1 MWWLT
6 NPLARKLTLG
16 VAILTVVLFMLRWYG
31 NERFNAGRENMKTEA
46 STQLIKLKETQWAN
60 SHKALMVEIS
70 KFAAHNSEL
79 KLQAAQLDKER
90 IKLDEK
96 ISSLKLDYAHNL
108 AVAYQS
114 AASVPDDQLMH
125 TIWDLSDSLATKNP
139 PQSTPRTEGVQGAIN
154 SPE

>member
-6 NPLARKLTLG
+6 NPLARKLALGAFLVASTL
-16 VAILTVVLFMLRWYG
+16 LVLKWYG
-31 NERFNAGRENMKTEA
+31 NERFNAGRENMRTEA
-46 STQLIKLKETQWAN
+46 STQLIKLKETQWIN

-70 KFAAHNSEL
+70 KLAAHNSEL
-79 KLQAAQLDKER
+79 KLQAERLNKER

-125 TIWDLSDSLATKNP
+125 TIWDLSDSL
-139 PQSTPRTEGVQGAIN
+139 STANAVESAP
-154 SPE
+154 